1 MNIFS
6 KRLFDIILSLLLLI
20 FVYPFIFIYSRIK
33 EENDS
38 LVINKLLLV
47 PYVLSGK
54 YSFVGVPI
62 WYDDYDFYFLG
73 KKGLTGMIQLYG
85 KEIRNKEDENKY
97 LIFYAK
103 NQSLQFDIEI
113 LLKTFITIIKK

>member
-1 MNIFS
+1 
-6 KRLFDIILSLLLLI
+6 
-20 FVYPFIFIYSRIK
+20 
-33 EENDS
+33 
-38 LVINKLLLV
+38 
-47 PYVLSGK
+47 
-54 YSFVGVPI
+54 
-62 WYDDYDFYFLG
+62 
-73 KKGLTGMIQLYG
+73 MIQLYG